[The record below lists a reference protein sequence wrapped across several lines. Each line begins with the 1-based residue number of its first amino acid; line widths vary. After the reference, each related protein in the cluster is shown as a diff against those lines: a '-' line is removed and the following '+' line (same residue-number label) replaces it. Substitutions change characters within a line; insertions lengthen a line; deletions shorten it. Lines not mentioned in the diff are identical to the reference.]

1 MAPLDR
7 VKLTIVV
14 VFWGWLA
21 SLIIRE
27 WWT

>member
-1 MAPLDR
+1 MRAETLI
-7 VKLTIVV
+7 KIAAAV